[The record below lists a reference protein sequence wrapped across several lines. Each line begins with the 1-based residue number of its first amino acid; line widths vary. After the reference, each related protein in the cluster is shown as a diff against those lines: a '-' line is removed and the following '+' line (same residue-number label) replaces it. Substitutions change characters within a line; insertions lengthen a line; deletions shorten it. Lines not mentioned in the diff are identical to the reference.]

1 MHVKNEEIYQRICKN
16 LQSVDDTDL
25 CMLKSLGRKLISGKI
40 CNQIWIKKGGKKR
53 GRQKIVKNNK
63 ELLSKW

>member
-40 CNQIWIKKGGKKR
+40 CNQIWIKKGGKKSQR
-53 GRQKIVKNNK
+53 
-63 ELLSKW
+63 